1 MIRVAA
7 VYMFLVTGGSCYAL
21 FSLLDGQL
29 NAVAEITEQYDS
41 NIASSPTNPVEDL
54 ILSFRPGLTY
64 ERKNG
69 LLGIT
74 GDFGLEVGRF
84 LEDRRLNYENL
95 QLQLGL
101 EYPLLDESKL
111 KTSFNARFME
121 NSTPD
126 PILGERVESELFNL
140 EGSARYDFLPIYGIA
155 VNAAKSETKS
165 VISTSGNRLSDVGQ
179 ESLTG
184 QFFYRYSDLLEL
196 NVSYRIRDNLIAG
209 VDTDTI
215 SISNAQKMSGED
227 EALSIGF
234 DGQLT
239 SLLTGTLQV
248 GAQKRSFNDGRTAPV
263 GIFSSTS
270 LSWQLSP
277 ERTSVTLVLNS
288 DTTPTPVN
296 DSIEAQTA
304 SLTVD
309 HTFSAFLSGSAGASY
324 GVTEF
329 TDTLSAGPGTPP
341 RNDITH
347 AATIGLTYLFSEYI
361 TASVMADHT
370 WTTTNAGNGYKRST
384 AQCAFDLKF

>member
-1 MIRVAA
+1 
-7 VYMFLVTGGSCYAL
+7 
-21 FSLLDGQL
+21 
-29 NAVAEITEQYDS
+29 
-41 NIASSPTNPVEDL
+41 
-54 ILSFRPGLTY
+54 
-64 ERKNG
+64 
-69 LLGIT
+69 
-74 GDFGLEVGRF
+74 
-84 LEDRRLNYENL
+84 
-95 QLQLGL
+95 
-101 EYPLLDESKL
+101 
-111 KTSFNARFME
+111 ME

>member
-7 VYMFLVTGGSCYAL
+7 VYVFLATGGSCYAL

-111 KTSFNARFME
+111 KTSVNARFME

-140 EGSARYDFLPIYGIA
+140 EGSARYDFLRIYGIA
-155 VNAAKSETKS
+155 VNAA
-165 VISTSGNRLSDVGQ
+165 
-179 ESLTG
+179 
-184 QFFYRYSDLLEL
+184 
-196 NVSYRIRDNLIAG
+196 
-209 VDTDTI
+209 
-215 SISNAQKMSGED
+215 
-227 EALSIGF
+227 
-234 DGQLT
+234 
-239 SLLTGTLQV
+239 
-248 GAQKRSFNDGRTAPV
+248 
-263 GIFSSTS
+263 
-270 LSWQLSP
+270 
-277 ERTSVTLVLNS
+277 
-288 DTTPTPVN
+288 
-296 DSIEAQTA
+296 
-304 SLTVD
+304 
-309 HTFSAFLSGSAGASY
+309 
-324 GVTEF
+324 
-329 TDTLSAGPGTPP
+329 
-341 RNDITH
+341 
-347 AATIGLTYLFSEYI
+347 
-361 TASVMADHT
+361 
-370 WTTTNAGNGYKRST
+370 
-384 AQCAFDLKF
+384 